1 MNIKFRG
8 STAAIHETHRKL
20 TFGVSNFTHKVQ
32 LSYIN
37 FGRYINSH
45 AVSLSPSP
53 LFHPPPFFFGRG
65 GGIFKGGVNPRKP
78 HLDSS
83 HFFI

>member
-45 AVSLSPSP
+45 AFSLSPSP
-53 LFHPPPFFFGRG
+53 LFHPPPFFLG
-65 GGIFKGGVNPRKP
+65 GGAFSKEGSTPVNP
-78 HLDSS
+78 
-83 HFFI
+83 I

>member
-37 FGRYINSH
+37 FGRYIN
-45 AVSLSPSP
+45 
-53 LFHPPPFFFGRG
+53 
-65 GGIFKGGVNPRKP
+65 
-78 HLDSS
+78 
-83 HFFI
+83 

>member
-20 TFGVSNFTHKVQ
+20 TFGVSNFTQLQ

-45 AVSLSPSP
+45 AFSLSPSP
-53 LFHPPPFFFGRG
+53 LFHPPFFFGG
-65 GGIFKGGVNPRKP
+65 GG
-78 HLDSS
+78 
-83 HFFI
+83 HFQRRGQPP